1 MVFLTS
7 SSASGLASKPRN
19 QPAMEATGPRKGPM
33 SFKARLLVMKDA
45 LNGMK
50 GKSLAA
56 WLVSMFGPP
65 WFACIHIISSVLKV
79 FLSLMTMYK
88 MCDLIQNDW
97 LGEVGGPLKSS
108 TMKCGLFPTCWSH
121 PLRAT
126 NINKLYLRSC
136 WPLVVVLPQP
146 NELRKSPAPQ
156 WPRSGWNLL
165 PPGGWQPRDSFA
177 QGGVPSA
184 ALQIKKSDD

>member
-1 MVFLTS
+1 MEWRVKAWQLGWSRCLVLHDLLVFILFLPFSRFSWVSWQCT
-7 SSASGLASKPRN
+7 KCVI
-19 QPAMEATGPRKGPM
+19 
-33 SFKARLLVMKDA
+33 SFKTIGLVRL
-45 LNGMK
+45 
-50 GKSLAA
+50 
-56 WLVSMFGPP
+56 
-65 WFACIHIISSVLKV
+65 
-79 FLSLMTMYK
+79 
-88 MCDLIQNDW
+88 
-97 LGEVGGPLKSS
+97 GGPLKSS